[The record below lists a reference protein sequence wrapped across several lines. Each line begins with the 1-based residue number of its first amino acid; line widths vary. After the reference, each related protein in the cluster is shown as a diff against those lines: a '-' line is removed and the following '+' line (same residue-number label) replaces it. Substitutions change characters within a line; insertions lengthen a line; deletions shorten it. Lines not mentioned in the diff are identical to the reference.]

1 MRSSSVSSLLL
12 IAVLLSS
19 TITSAAYGQSPFP
32 TPTEAQLPL
41 DEGRAELL
49 RSCNL
54 CHPIMADAG
63 AAAASSPSGAASWM
77 RCAGAAR

>member
-19 TITSAAYGQSPFP
+19 TITGTAYGQSPFP

-49 RSCNL
+49 RRCWDSS
-54 CHPIMADAG
+54 DV
-63 AAAASSPSGAASWM
+63 SPSGAASWM